1 MPLLFCNIAW
11 MKNYAGRDRA
21 DPPKG
26 GGRYVVSEG
35 IAGEELNFVACDDGY
50 VYGHFET
57 IKDELDR
64 QVKVERLGTTSGAEY
79 ADNVDVVWTAP
90 IDGND
95 PRCVVGW
102 YRDARVY
109 RRRQLFNGIYPSAQH
124 AEDELRSF
132 RVRARAED
140 ATLLP
145 LKART
150 ETLHLR
156 RGPGWSGQASWWY
169 AEDTKDPDARAFVED
184 VRRMMRGDE
193 PQSARRPAA
202 SRGKY
207 RVGQAT
213 SHVHSRYL
221 ERHEIQISPRHR
233 ELEDRFKRFVRRS
246 LRDVTFPKAF
256 RDDLRFVGADGRAV
270 MVEVKPTEPSTVRF
284 AIRTAIG
291 QLLDYRQHQGWIGDQ
306 LIVVETEVVNADD
319 RGLAHENGFGLA
331 WPIDEDNFDV
341 MWPDGSTGLVRR
353 SQRRLKG

>member
-1 MPLLFCNIAW
+1 MPILFCNIAW
-11 MKNYAGRDRA
+11 MKNYAGRDPD

-64 QVKVERLGTTSGAEY
+64 QVKIERLGTTSKAEF
-79 ADNVDVVWTAP
+79 ADAVDVVWTAP

-102 YRDARVY
+102 YRNARVY
-109 RRRQLFNGIYPSAQH
+109 RHRQLFNEIYPSAQH
-124 AEDELRSF
+124 AADELGSF
-132 RVRARAED
+132 RVRARADD

-150 ETLHLR
+150 ERLHLR
-156 RGPGWSGQASWWY
+156 RGSGWSGQTSWWY
-169 AEDTKDPDARAFVED
+169 AEDTEDPDARAFVKA
-184 VRRMMRGDE
+184 VRQLMRGGE
-193 PQSARRPAA
+193 PEFAQRPAA
-202 SRGKY
+202 SRAKH
-207 RVGQAT
+207 RAGQAASQAHT
-213 SHVHSRYL
+213 RYL
-221 ERHEIQISPRHR
+221 ERHEVQVSPRHS
-233 ELEDRFKRFVRRS
+233 ELENRFKKFLRRN
-246 LRDVTFPKAF
+246 LRDVQFPPTF

-284 AIRTAIG
+284 AIRIAIG
-291 QLLDYRQHQGWIGDQ
+291 QLLDYRQHQGWTGDQ

-319 RGLAHENGFGLA
+319 KGLAHENGFGLA
-331 WPIDEDNFDV
+331 WPLDKDNFHV
-341 MWPDGSTGLVRR
+341 MWPDGSTGLARR
-353 SQRRLKG
+353 PRRRQDG